1 MVTTGGPTECSYR
14 SRNVM
19 RPSVQ
24 DKDKDKDKARTK
36 RKACPSEMSMAAI
49 LQGESSSA
57 ESMDAESGA
66 SACNAYAPTR
76 GRRSP
81 EAHAP
86 ALCPW

>member
-1 MVTTGGPTECSYR
+1 MFTTGGPTEYSCR

-24 DKDKDKDKARTK
+24 DKDKDKARTK

-66 SACNAYAPTR
+66 SACDAYAPTR